1 MKLNI
6 LKIGSYLICKIKR
19 YQFQFDF
26 RAIDIQALIG
36 TVGGYLGLFLGYSM
50 LQIPIMMTLLIKRIN
65 NWFSEKLSRSENI
78 VDIHRSTINSEKIKS
93 RIPLPEYR
101 DNSRQLD
108 HNATSLQLMIQE
120 TLERE
125 LDSKIRVIMEE
136 KRYDMMNY
144 IDHSIERKIR
154 KL

>member
-1 MKLNI
+1 M
-6 LKIGSYLICKIKR
+6 S
-19 YQFQFDF
+19 
-26 RAIDIQALIG
+26 
-36 TVGGYLGLFLGYSM
+36 
-50 LQIPIMMTLLIKRIN
+50 QIPIVMTLLIKRIN

-101 DNSRQLD
+101 DNSRKLD
-108 HNATSLQLMIQE
+108 HAPSLQLMIQE

-125 LDSKIRVIMEE
+125 LDSKIKVILEE
-136 KRYDMMNY
+136 NRYDMMNY
-144 IDHSIERKIR
+144 IDHNFERKIR

>member
-1 MKLNI
+1 MY
-6 LKIGSYLICKIKR
+6 LKIIIGSYLICKIKG
-19 YQFQFDF
+19 YQFQFYL

-101 DNSRQLD
+101 DNSRKLD
-108 HNATSLQLMIQE
+108 HAPSLQLMIQE
-120 TLERE
+120 TLDSE
-125 LDSKIRVIMEE
+125 LDSKIKVILEE
-136 KRYDMMNY
+136 KSSDMMNY
-144 IDHSIERKIR
+144 IDHNFERKIR